1 MRWIGCGFC
10 AERLLLLEYY
20 GGRLPAHRA
29 GMKGVGGAVRDGQ
42 GSRPFRGKCQTWL
55 IRRMRLPAGTD
66 GNLPSLELMAGLR
79 KIY

>member
-20 GGRLPAHRA
+20 GGWPAAHRA

-42 GSRPFRGKCQTWL
+42 GSRPFHGKCQTWL
-55 IRRMRLPAGTD
+55 IRRMRLPCAHGHNCT
-66 GNLPSLELMAGLR
+66 SLELMAGLR